1 MINKTLKIS
10 AIFYLLLNFSLTELK
25 SEITNVIVAK
35 VGNSVITSVDIE
47 NEIITNLL
55 ISGQEITQ
63 ENINNSKN
71 YALKKLINKTIKK
84 NEITRYEVEDYSKK
98 DLQNYTKSVAKK
110 FATNTQGLKDIFK
123 KNNVN
128 FDSFVEN
135 HEVELLWNTLIYRLY
150 NSQININI
158 IEVNN
163 EISKKKDT
171 ENIEYNLSEI
181 EILKPKY
188 SQRVLEE
195 ILDAIN
201 SQGFETAAKKF
212 SIAASGENG
221 GLVGWVSGKS
231 LSSKYL
237 NQIKNLNIKEVSSP
251 IFNENSV
258 SLFKLNEI
266 KKNKIEFVELKKNIL
281 RQKSDQKLNLFS
293 RSHFSNLENTTLIT
307 IE

>member
-84 NEITRYEVEDYSKK
+84 NEITRYEVEDYSQK
-98 DLQNYTKSVAKK
+98 DLQNYTRSVAKK

-128 FDSFVEN
+128 FDSFVEK

-201 SQGFETAAKKF
+201 SQDFETAAKKF
-212 SIAASGENG
+212 SIAASGKSG

-266 KKNKIEFVELKKNIL
+266 KKNKIEFDELKKNIL

-293 RSHFSNLENTTLIT
+293 RSHFSNLESTTLIT

>member
-98 DLQNYTKSVAKK
+98 DLQNYTRSVAKK

-128 FDSFVEN
+128 FDSFVEK
-135 HEVELLWNTLIYRLY
+135 HEVELLWNTLIYKLY

-201 SQGFETAAKKF
+201 SQDFETAAKKF
-212 SIAASGENG
+212 SIAASGKSG

-266 KKNKIEFVELKKNIL
+266 KKNKIEFDELKKNIL

-293 RSHFSNLENTTLIT
+293 RSHFSNLESTTLIT

>member
-55 ISGQEITQ
+55 VSGQEITQ

-71 YALKKLINKTIKK
+71 YELKNLINKTIKK

-98 DLQNYTKSVAKK
+98 DLQNYTRDVAKK

-128 FDSFVEN
+128 FDSFVEK
-135 HEVELLWNTLIYRLY
+135 HEIELLWNTLIYKLY

-163 EISKKKDT
+163 EISKKKGT
-171 ENIEYNLSEI
+171 
-181 EILKPKY
+181 
-188 SQRVLEE
+188 
-195 ILDAIN
+195 
-201 SQGFETAAKKF
+201 
-212 SIAASGENG
+212 
-221 GLVGWVSGKS
+221 
-231 LSSKYL
+231 
-237 NQIKNLNIKEVSSP
+237 
-251 IFNENSV
+251 
-258 SLFKLNEI
+258 
-266 KKNKIEFVELKKNIL
+266 
-281 RQKSDQKLNLFS
+281 
-293 RSHFSNLENTTLIT
+293 
-307 IE
+307 

>member
-84 NEITRYEVEDYSKK
+84 NEITRYEVEDYSQK
-98 DLQNYTKSVAKK
+98 DLQNYTRSVAKK

-128 FDSFVEN
+128 FDSFVEK
-135 HEVELLWNTLIYRLY
+135 HEVELLWNTLIYKLY

-201 SQGFETAAKKF
+201 SQDFETAARKF
-212 SIAASGENG
+212 SIAASGKSG

-266 KKNKIEFVELKKNIL
+266 KKNKIEFDELKKNIL

-293 RSHFSNLENTTLIT
+293 RSHFSNLESTTLIT

>member
-98 DLQNYTKSVAKK
+98 DLQNYTRSVAKK

-128 FDSFVEN
+128 FDSFVEK

-201 SQGFETAAKKF
+201 SQDFETAAKKF
-212 SIAASGENG
+212 SIAASGKSG

-266 KKNKIEFVELKKNIL
+266 KKNKIEFDELKKNIL

-293 RSHFSNLENTTLIT
+293 RSHFSNLESTTLIT

>member
-84 NEITRYEVEDYSKK
+84 NEITRYEVEDYSQK
-98 DLQNYTKSVAKK
+98 DLQNYTRSVAKK

-128 FDSFVEN
+128 FDSFVEK
-135 HEVELLWNTLIYRLY
+135 HEVELLWNTLIYKLY

-201 SQGFETAAKKF
+201 SQDFETAAKKF
-212 SIAASGENG
+212 SIAASGKSG

-266 KKNKIEFVELKKNIL
+266 KKNKIEFDELKKNIL

-293 RSHFSNLENTTLIT
+293 RSHFSNLESTTLIT